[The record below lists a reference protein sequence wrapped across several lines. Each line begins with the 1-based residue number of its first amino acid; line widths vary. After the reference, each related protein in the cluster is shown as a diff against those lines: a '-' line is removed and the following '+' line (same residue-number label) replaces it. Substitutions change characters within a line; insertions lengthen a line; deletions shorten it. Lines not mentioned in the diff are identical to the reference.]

1 VKSAYRYAVTSDR
14 TGRVEIIE
22 KVDLG
27 TAELIP
33 DPRRPTGWLLMVAGV
48 SQSYVD
54 VGDPRFLEFEYVRRV
69 TSVID
74 SMKHPHDPIDVL
86 HLGGGAMTLPRYIA
100 AARPGSRQV
109 VVERD
114 EALSKLVLRVLPLPP
129 EADIDIEIDDAR
141 AAVEVAPR
149 QAYDLVISD
158 VYEGAQMPH
167 GVTSMEFAQ
176 QVARTMRNTGRYV
189 VNVTDLPVLA
199 FTRVLTATLR
209 AVFDDVCVLAE
220 PNMLRGRR
228 FGNVVIAAAKRS
240 GSLPV
245 KRLSKANRVVYGAD
259 LVDFIGG
266 AQVTHD
272 GASPGITQP
281 RLS

>member
-1 VKSAYRYAVTSDR
+1 M
-14 TGRVEIIE
+14 I
-22 KVDLG
+22 
-27 TAELIP
+27 
-33 DPRRPTGWLLMVAGV
+33 AGV

-54 VGDPRFLEFEYVRRV
+54 TANPRFLEFEYVRRV
-69 TSVID
+69 VSIID
-74 SMKHPHDPIDVL
+74 AMKPAHGPIDAL

-100 AARPGSRQV
+100 ATRPGAHQV

-114 EALSKLVLRVLPLPP
+114 DALSKLVRRVLPLPDD
-129 EADIDIEIDDAR
+129 ADIEIEIDDAR
-141 AAVEVAPR
+141 AAIEKSPFN
-149 QAYDLVISD
+149 AYDLVISD

-167 GVTSMEFAQ
+167 GVTSLEFAQ
-176 QVARTMRNTGRYV
+176 HVAQTMRNTGRYV

-209 AVFDDVCVLAE
+209 AVFADVCVLAE

-228 FGNVVIAAAKRS
+228 FGNVVIAAAKRA

-245 KRLSKANRVVYGAD
+245 KQLSQTSRVLYGAD
-259 LVDFIGG
+259 LTEFVGG

-272 GASPGITQP
+272 GASLGITQP
-281 RLS
+281 RLT

>member
-1 VKSAYRYAVTSDR
+1 VTSDK

-33 DPRRPTGWLLMVAGV
+33 DPRRPHGWLLMIGGV

-54 VGDPRFLEFEYVRRV
+54 TSNPKFLEFEYVRRV
-69 TSVID
+69 VSIID
-74 SMKHPHDPIDVL
+74 SMKHPREAIDAL
-86 HLGGGAMTLPRYIA
+86 HLGGGAMTIPRYIA

-114 EALSKLVLRVLPLPP
+114 AALSKLVRRVLPLPDD
-129 EADIDIEIDDAR
+129 ADIEIELDDAR
-141 AAVEVAPR
+141 AAIEDSPR
-149 QAYDLVISD
+149 HAYDLVISD
-158 VYEGAQMPH
+158 VYQGAQMPH
-167 GVTSMEFAQ
+167 AVTSLEFAQ
-176 QVARTMRNTGRYV
+176 HVAHTMRNTGRYV

-209 AVFDDVCVLAE
+209 AVFADVCVLAE

-240 GSLPV
+240 GSLPI
-245 KRLSKANRVVYGAD
+245 KRLSQANRVLYGAD
-259 LVDFIGG
+259 LTDFIGG
-266 AQVTHD
+266 AQATRD
-272 GASPGITQP
+272 GASLGITQP